1 MSRLPPGRPALRQAQ
16 DTGLAAPEAE
26 VAAPIVVDAQTTKT
40 DGAGA
45 GPKKSS
51 DPDAVPEPSPRRWLI
66 FAVVSLALFM
76 ASVDH
81 TVVVI
86 ALPSI
91 QADLGSGLEWTSW
104 TVTIYSLGQV
114 LIMPLAGKLSDQFGR
129 KKVFVIAVVLFT
141 AASLLCGLIDNIYL
155 LVVLRAIQAIGGGAF
170 MPAATG
176 IVADNFGAN
185 RDRAV
190 GMFTSVFP
198 IGGIVG
204 PIIGGILLTYWDWR
218 ALFLVNVPIGVL
230 LLVLAL
236 LVIPESRRSISRRLD
251 VYGVVLLGVLIL
263 GTMLGVTSLGS
274 KDSSPLSPQFLIP
287 EAIAIVALVLFLR
300 HSSRGKAP
308 FIPMR
313 LLRGRGFGVMNLIN
327 FLQGSAAIGFGA
339 LVPLFAQARFGI
351 PILESGTL
359 MTARA
364 VGMICIAGLAVMTLR
379 RTGYRLPMILGFSL
393 LSVGMVAICFPPA
406 GLPQV
411 VWLALAAGVTG
422 LGMGLSVPAG
432 NNAVLQLAPNDAA
445 GIAGLRGMF
454 RQSGSIMA
462 ISIATAVMARSD
474 NPGATLSIVFLIF
487 AGLIICTLPLVFKV
501 PEHKGSW

>member
-1 MSRLPPGRPALRQAQ
+1 MSRWPPGRPALEHAQ
-16 DTGLAAPEAE
+16 DSD
-26 VAAPIVVDAQTTKT
+26 VAAPVVVDAQTTKT
-40 DGAGA
+40 GGTGAGVTEDRDETA
-45 GPKKSS
+45 I
-51 DPDAVPEPSPRRWLI
+51 PEPSPRRWLI
-66 FAVVSLALFM
+66 FAVVSVALFM

-81 TVVVI
+81 TVVAI

-91 QADLGSGLEWTSW
+91 QTNLGTGLEWASW

-129 KKVFVIAVVLFT
+129 KKIFVIAVVLFT
-141 AASLLCGLIDNIYL
+141 VSSLLCGLVDNIYL
-155 LVVLRAIQAIGGGAF
+155 LVVLRGIQAIGGGAF

-176 IVADNFGAN
+176 IVADNFGRN

-190 GMFTSVFP
+190 GLFTSVFP

-204 PIIGGILLTYWDWR
+204 PIIGGLLLTYFDWR
-218 ALFLVNVPIGVL
+218 AIFLVNVPFGAL

-236 LVIPESRRSISRRLD
+236 LVIPERRQSSNRRLD

-263 GTMLGVTSLGS
+263 AMMLGVTSLGNR
-274 KDSSPLSPQFLIP
+274 DGSPLSPQFLVP

-327 FLQGSAAIGFGA
+327 FLQGAAALGFGA
-339 LVPLFAQARFGI
+339 LVPLFVQARFGI

-364 VGMICIAGLAVMTLR
+364 VGMICIAGVAVMTLR

-393 LSVGMVAICFPPA
+393 LAAGMVAICFPPP

-411 VWLALAAGVTG
+411 VWLALATGVTG
-422 LGMGLSVPAG
+422 LGMGMSVPAG
-432 NNAVLQLAPNDAA
+432 NNAVLQLAPDEAA
-445 GIAGLRGMF
+445 GVAGLRGMF
-454 RQSGSIMA
+454 RQAGSIMA

-474 NPGATLSIVFLIF
+474 DPGATLSIVFLIF
-487 AGLIICTLPLVFKV
+487 AGMIICMLPLVFKV

>member
-1 MSRLPPGRPALRQAQ
+1 M
-16 DTGLAAPEAE
+16 PEAE
-26 VAAPIVVDAQTTKT
+26 AAAPIVVDAQTTKT
-40 DGAGA
+40 DGTGAGA
-45 GPKKSS
+45 TKVS
-51 DPDAVPEPSPRRWLI
+51 DDNAAPEPSPRRWLI
-66 FAVVSLALFM
+66 FAVVSMALFM

-81 TVVVI
+81 TVVAI

-91 QADLGSGLEWTSW
+91 QADLGSGLEWASW

-141 AASLLCGLIDNIYL
+141 VASLLCGLVDNIYL
-155 LVVLRAIQAIGGGAF
+155 LVVLRGIQAIGGGAF

-176 IVADNFGAN
+176 IVADNFGPN

-204 PIIGGILLTYWDWR
+204 PILGGILLTYWDWR
-218 ALFLVNVPIGVL
+218 AIFLVNVPIGVL

-236 LVIPESRRSISRRLD
+236 IVIPESRQAVSRRLD

-263 GTMLGVTSLGS
+263 GLMLGVTSLGS
-274 KDSSPLSPQFLIP
+274 KDSSPLSPQFLVP

-313 LLRGRGFGVMNLIN
+313 LLKGRGFGVMNLIN
-327 FLQGSAAIGFGA
+327 FLQGAAAIGFGA

-379 RTGYRLPMILGFSL
+379 RTGYRLPMVLGFSL
-393 LSVGMVAICFPPA
+393 LSVGMVAICFPPP
-406 GLPQV
+406 GMHQV